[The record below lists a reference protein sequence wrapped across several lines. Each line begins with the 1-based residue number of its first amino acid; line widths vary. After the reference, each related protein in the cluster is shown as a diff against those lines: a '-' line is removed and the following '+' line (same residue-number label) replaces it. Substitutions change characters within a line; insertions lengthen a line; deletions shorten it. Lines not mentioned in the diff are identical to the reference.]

1 MPEVSGA
8 GSLSRGDRL
17 RMRTL
22 RLARSDLPAAP
33 QRRRLAWL
41 LVIGVVLVG
50 SVVAFLPAEG
60 SRHMSWNVRRNPK
73 PAASTGLSR
82 GFHFDRMGGGGRFQ
96 SYICYFQT
104 RSNLYTFWLERDTDP

>member
-1 MPEVSGA
+1 MIVFSYPVPSEA
-8 GSLSRGDRL
+8 DSLKLNAVFALQSL
-17 RMRTL
+17 IY
-22 RLARSDLPAAP
+22 
-33 QRRRLAWL
+33 
-41 LVIGVVLVG
+41 LVIGVVLIG

-82 GFHFDRMGGGGRFQ
+82 GFHFDRMGGGWRFQ